1 MFTLK
6 NEKLF
11 IQIHKASWEMNVKSF
26 HLSII
31 KKLFYLEKKQGITT
45 DCNYNLTASYAM
57 KVWPKK
63 EQSSKKTK
71 LCSWGKTI
79 VCGEKEILAWCPG
92 PKFVGNMQSNRL
104 QFIYMSNDGRD
115 SKQHGDI
122 VRMQKTH
129 QKIQFNFSFL
139 KWSIEDWQSLEDHL

>member
-1 MFTLK
+1 
-6 NEKLF
+6 
-11 IQIHKASWEMNVKSF
+11 MNVKSF

-71 LCSWGKTI
+71 LCYEGKQLYVGKKKSWH
-79 VCGEKEILAWCPG
+79 
-92 PKFVGNMQSNRL
+92 
-104 QFIYMSNDGRD
+104 D
-115 SKQHGDI
+115 
-122 VRMQKTH
+122 VRGQ
-129 QKIQFNFSFL
+129 NL
-139 KWSIEDWQSLEDHL
+139 LETCNPTDCNLFT